1 MTSAEEIQPAPEPP
15 SRAGRNLPVAI
26 ATGLLLA
33 GLIFLT
39 LFTARPAFFVLVA
52 AAVLTSQWELY
63 RAMRVHGSRASEVLG
78 LSAGAIMLLGAYHRG
93 PGALTFVLAL
103 ATVGTVLWFAVDPS
117 QRDGAPEG
125 IASTLFGVAYVP
137 FLGAHVVLMRNLP
150 DGAAIT
156 ISYLGLTAFYDIAA
170 YATGIAF
177 GKHPLA
183 PSVSP
188 KKSWEGALGGTAFVV
203 LVAAVAG
210 PHIGPFTLG
219 SAVALA
225 GVTAFCAPLGDL
237 AESMLKRDMN
247 VKDMG
252 TLLPGHGGV
261 LDRIDALLMCAP
273 AAYWLVRWLVS

>member
-1 MTSAEEIQPAPEPP
+1 MLPAPEPP
-15 SRAGRNLPVAI
+15 SRAGRNMPVAI

-33 GLIFLT
+33 AMIFLT

-52 AAVLTSQWELY
+52 AAVLAAQHELY
-63 RAMRVHGSRASEVLG
+63 RAMRTRGSRASEVLG

-93 PGALTFVLAL
+93 AAALTFVLAL
-103 ATVGTVLWFAVDPS
+103 ATVATVLWFAIDA
-117 QRDGAPEG
+117 DGEGAPEG
-125 IASTLFGVAYVP
+125 IASTLFGIAYVP

-156 ISYLGLTAFYDIAA
+156 ISYIALAAFYDIAA
-170 YATGIAF
+170 FATGVF
-177 GKHPLA
+177 RGRHPLA

-188 KKSWEGALGGTAFVV
+188 KKSWEGAIGGTAFIIA
-203 LVAAVAG
+203 VAALVG
-210 PHIGPFTLG
+210 PHIGPFTLV

-237 AESMLKRDMN
+237 AESLLKRDMS

-261 LDRIDALLMCAP
+261 LDRIDALLMCGP